1 MTDIK
6 SESKSNIKCLDLNG
20 IEEPDGKADESD
32 RFIDKLLFTGKL

>member
-6 SESKSNIKCLDLNG
+6 SESKSNIKCLDLNEM
-20 IEEPDGKADESD
+20 EEPDGKEDESD